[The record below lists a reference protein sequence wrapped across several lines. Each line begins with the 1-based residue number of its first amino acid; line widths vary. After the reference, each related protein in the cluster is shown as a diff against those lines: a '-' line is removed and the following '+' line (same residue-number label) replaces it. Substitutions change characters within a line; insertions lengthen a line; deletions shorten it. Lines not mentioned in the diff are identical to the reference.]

1 MRLNRIRGI
10 RGGAG
15 GREGGK
21 QVEGGGGISKRKYK
35 VNIEIAIPQLQQ
47 RQRWRV
53 FGPLLIVPVGAG
65 GDESSGRGHVR
76 ICPLRRP
83 CKPLSNH
90 RRASR
95 HSPADAR
102 TGTPTRP
109 VCRRRARIR
118 DRPGNTFVGCCCF
131 FFVFLFCFYFAF
143 SDSDVV

>member
-1 MRLNRIRGI
+1 MLSKL
-10 RGGAG
+10 RGG
-15 GREGGK
+15 
-21 QVEGGGGISKRKYK
+21 VSKRKYK

-47 RQRWRV
+47 RQPWRV

-118 DRPGNTFVGCCCF
+118 DRPGNTFVGCF
-131 FFVFLFCFYFAF
+131 FFFFGVLFLFFVLHFRIQMWFDLVSPLLYLLLLG
-143 SDSDVV
+143 